1 MTQTTDL
8 RPTDILLTLLAALL
22 APMFL
27 TTTGGDIAVAHL
39 AATET
44 INDYRA
50 QNRASLLAI
59 AQIVAFGLCAL
70 GSLSLSMADDLSL
83 SMTLRLRSNANS
95 LNRSAEQNRRAL
107 NTPSHRENPAQVP
120 AAPETMTQE
129 DHRLEAEA
137 IAAIAAARQ
146 TVAETEARIHPEPTP
161 APQTPAPPTP
171 ALPIPAFTILSKEEQ
186 QNRTLWAAAIADVA
200 GEFTAELSNLAPA
213 ERKLTSRKI
222 ATMGSS
228 ITAILSGAPLPRLQ
242 PGALSAMIRPQT

>member
-1 MTQTTDL
+1 MTQTTGL

-27 TTTGGDIAVAHL
+27 TTGGDIAVARL
-39 AATET
+39 AAIET

-50 QNRASLLAI
+50 QNRASLLAV

-95 LNRSAEQNRRAL
+95 LNRSAEQSRRAL
-107 NTPSHRENPAQVP
+107 NTTSHPEIPAQIP
-120 AAPETMTQE
+120 AAPPETMTQE
-129 DHRLEAEA
+129 DHRLESEA
-137 IAAIAAARQ
+137 IAAIVKARQ
-146 TVAETEARIHPEPTP
+146 TVTEAEVSIRPL
-161 APQTPAPPTP
+161 QTPAVQTP
-171 ALPIPAFTILSKEEQ
+171 AVQTPAFTILSKEEQ
-186 QNRTLWAAAIADVA
+186 QNRAMWAAAIADVA
-200 GEFTAELSNLAPA
+200 GEFTAELTNLAPA

-222 ATMGSS
+222 ATMGTS

-242 PGALSAMIRPQT
+242 PGPSAQ

>member
-1 MTQTTDL
+1 MTQTTNP

-27 TTTGGDIAVAHL
+27 TTTGGDIAVARL
-39 AATET
+39 AAIET

-50 QNRASLLAI
+50 QNRASLLAV

-107 NTPSHRENPAQVP
+107 NTTSHPENPVQIPA

-129 DHRLEAEA
+129 DHRLESEA
-137 IAAIAAARQ
+137 IAAVAAARQ
-146 TVAETEARIHPEPTP
+146 TVTEAEARIR
-161 APQTPAPPTP
+161 PQQT
-171 ALPIPAFTILSKEEQ
+171 PAFTILTKEEQ
-186 QNRTLWAAAIADVA
+186 QTRTMWAAAIADVA

-228 ITAILSGAPLPRLQ
+228 IAAILSGAPLPRLQ
-242 PGALSAMIRPQT
+242 PGALSAMIQPRS

>member
-1 MTQTTDL
+1 MTETTNL

-27 TTTGGDIAVAHL
+27 TTTNGDVTVARL
-39 AATET
+39 AAIET

-50 QNRASLLAI
+50 QNRASLLAV

-70 GSLSLSMADDLSL
+70 GCLSLSMADDLSL

-107 NTPSHRENPAQVP
+107 NTASRPENPAQVP
-120 AAPETMTQE
+120 AAPPETMTQE

-137 IAAIAAARQ
+137 IAAIATARQ
-146 TVAETEARIHPEPTP
+146 TVTEAEARIRPQ
-161 APQTPAPPTP
+161 QTPVVQTP
-171 ALPIPAFTILSKEEQ
+171 SFTILSKEEQ
-186 QNRTLWAAAIADVA
+186 QNRAMWAAAIADVA
-200 GEFTAELSNLAPA
+200 GEFTAELPNLAPA

>member
-1 MTQTTDL
+1 MTQTTNL
-8 RPTDILLTLLAALL
+8 RPTDILLALLAALL

-27 TTTGGDIAVAHL
+27 TTTGGDIAVARL
-39 AATET
+39 AAIET

-50 QNRASLLAI
+50 QNRASLLAV

-107 NTPSHRENPAQVP
+107 NTTSHPENPAPIP

-137 IAAIAAARQ
+137 IAAVAAARQ
-146 TVAETEARIHPEPTP
+146 TVTEAEARIRPQ
-161 APQTPAPPTP
+161 QTPALQT
-171 ALPIPAFTILSKEEQ
+171 PAFTILSKEEQ
-186 QNRTLWAAAIADVA
+186 QNRTMWAAAIADVA
-200 GEFTAELSNLAPA
+200 GEFTAELPNLAPA

>member
-1 MTQTTDL
+1 MTETTTP

-27 TTTGGDIAVAHL
+27 TTTGGDIAVARL
-39 AATET
+39 AAIET

-50 QNRASLLAI
+50 QNRASLLAV

-70 GSLSLSMADDLSL
+70 GCLSLSMADDLSL

-107 NTPSHRENPAQVP
+107 NTASHPENPTQIPVP
-120 AAPETMTQE
+120 PETMTQE

-137 IAAIAAARQ
+137 IAAIATARQ
-146 TVAETEARIHPEPTP
+146 TVTEAEARIHPR
-161 APQTPAPPTP
+161 QTPAVQT
-171 ALPIPAFTILSKEEQ
+171 PAFTILSKEEQ
-186 QNRTLWAAAIADVA
+186 QNRAMWAAAIADVA
-200 GEFTAELSNLAPA
+200 GEFTAELPNLAPA